1 MQKFNKEAAKRII
14 VHTWYLYPIAVIIIT
29 LLLIWGFGAYHQPS
43 AHQTISI
50 FIGCN
55 VRNNKFI
62 NPIQEHYERDK
73 LRQINVNY
81 AMPTDALYPQKLKI
95 HLSQSDILI
104 LPKATV
110 DVYKSHYEEYF
121 IEFSASTKEQFF
133 KDGYQ
138 YYDQEGHDFG
148 IMFRKQDMDNPY
160 DQYMTF
166 YNDDYY
172 LVITKAST
180 NTGKLYNEKNEYYDN
195 ALTIV
200 NYLMEGINA

>member
-14 VHTWYLYPIAVIIIT
+14 VHTWYLYPIAIIIIT

-50 FIGCN
+50 FIACN